1 MLGFVSAILIPE
13 GLCLEASSV
22 SCCQVQRTWTSQEC
36 YGQEG
41 QEASQG
47 EGSRAPGFPAGP
59 LLSYHP
65 ASVFTSSSD
74 R

>member
-1 MLGFVSAILIPE
+1 M
-13 GLCLEASSV
+13 